1 VTSDHTT
8 PPAATARPAGDVVD
22 FWFDPGCPWAWL
34 TSRWMLEVEKV
45 RPVTTVFHVMSL
57 SLLNE
62 GKDLSDERR
71 ASLEAAKAPVRVALA
86 VEETYGP
93 DRLRDFYTA
102 IGLRYHP
109 GGQERN
115 RATLEAALSD
125 VGVPVTLADR
135 GDTDAN
141 DDALRASHHAGM
153 DPVGMDVGTP
163 VIHVGGV
170 AFFGPVITPRPKGE
184 AAGRLFDSVLTLA
197 GYEGFYELKR
207 TRTSRPVFD

>member
-1 VTSDHTT
+1 MTLDHPAPSTSDIVH
-8 PPAATARPAGDVVD
+8 

-62 GKDLSDERR
+62 GQDLSEERR
-71 ASLEAAKAPVRVALA
+71 ASLEAAKAPVRIALA
-86 VEETYGP
+86 VEEQYGA
-93 DRLRDFYTA
+93 DKLREFYTA
-102 IGLRYHP
+102 LGLRFHN
-109 GGQERN
+109 GRQERN
-115 RATLEAALSD
+115 RATLEAALAD
-125 VGVPVTLADR
+125 VGVPRTLADR

-141 DDALRASHHAGM
+141 DEALRASHHAGM

-170 AFFGPVITPRPKGE
+170 AFFGPVITPRPTGE
-184 AAGRLFDSVLTLA
+184 AAGRLFDAVLTLA

>member
-1 VTSDHTT
+1 VTHHPVPTATSDT
-8 PPAATARPAGDVVD
+8 VD
-22 FWFDPGCPWAWL
+22 FWFDPACPWAWL

-62 GKDLSDERR
+62 DKNLTEERR
-71 ASLEAAKAPVRVALA
+71 AALQANFAPVRVALA
-86 VEETYGP
+86 VEEDYGS
-93 DRLRDFYTA
+93 DKLREFYTA
-102 IGLRYHP
+102 IGLRFHN
-109 GGQERN
+109 GKQDRN

-125 VGVPVTLADR
+125 VGVPVAFADK

-141 DDALRASHHAGM
+141 DDALRKSHHAGM

-170 AFFGPVITPRPKGE
+170 AFFGPVITPRPTGE
-184 AAGRLFDSVLTLA
+184 AAGRLFDSVVTLA
-197 GYEGFYELKR
+197 GFEGFYELKR
-207 TRTSRPVFD
+207 TRTQGPIFN

>member
-1 VTSDHTT
+1 
-8 PPAATARPAGDVVD
+8 
-22 FWFDPGCPWAWL
+22 
-34 TSRWMLEVEKV
+34 MLEVEKV

-62 GKDLSDERR
+62 DKDLSDVRR

-86 VEETYGP
+86 VEEEHGS
-93 DRLRDFYTA
+93 DKLREFYTA
-102 IGLRYHP
+102 IGLRFHH
-109 GGQERN
+109 GQQERN

-125 VGVPVTLADR
+125 VALPVTLADR

-170 AFFGPVITPRPKGE
+170 AFFGPVITPRPTGE
-184 AAGRLFDSVLTLA
+184 AAGRLFDAVLTLA